1 MEINKEKIIQF
12 SIILLIPF
20 IIDFIGKSYNPSN
33 TKKIQEPKKEIPVTI
48 LEKDKFNIRVKINNI
63 NQANGTI
70 KLALFNNAKDFP
82 SNYNN
87 IAASASEKIND
98 KNNFFYIFKDIPK
111 GNYAIAVFLD
121 KNNNW
126 KLDTGIF
133 GIPLEQYG
141 FSMNPDIRFRIPTF
155 YETDFKL
162 NEDIG
167 LSINLK

>member
-20 IIDFIGKSYNPSN
+20 IIDFVGKSYNPSN
-33 TKKIQEPKKEIPVTI
+33 TKKVQEPKKEIPVVMV
-48 LEKDKFNIRVKINNI
+48 EKNKFNITVKINNI
-63 NQANGTI
+63 KQTEGTMR
-70 KLALFNNAKDFP
+70 LALFNNEKDFP
-82 SNYNN
+82 SNYDGT
-87 IAASASEKIND
+87 IASASEKINN
-98 KNNFFYIFKDIPK
+98 KNNFEYVFKDMSK

-121 KNNNW
+121 KNNNE

-141 FSMNPDIRFRIPTF
+141 FSMNPDIQFRAPTF
-155 YETDFKL
+155 YETDFTL
-162 NEDIG
+162 NEDLG